1 MMKLFTNMDIFIMKK
16 GEIKNENVLA
26 TPRLLE
32 VTICDLK
39 YQNKSI
45 EGYYDTTI

>member
-1 MMKLFTNMDIFIMKK
+1 MKPFTNMDTFIMDKD
-16 GEIKNENVLA
+16 ETRNENV
-26 TPRLLE
+26 LE

-45 EGYYDTTI
+45 EELL